1 MDLPSCRLEKR
12 CFRFNAYAANR
23 KVSCFTVLYLFMAMP
38 PLRSQDLQPLH
49 LELHSAG
56 EDAAAYSMHT
66 AELPSPFVHGHTDVV
81 DSVRI
86 RACVMAAPRYTKMC
100 WDLAFDSMQ

>member
-12 CFRFNAYAANR
+12 CFRFNAYAVSR
-23 KVSCFTVLYLFMAMP
+23 EVSCFIIQYLFMAMP

-56 EDAAAYSMHT
+56 KDAAAYSMHT

-81 DSVRI
+81 GSVRI
-86 RACVMAAPRYTKMC
+86 KACVTATPRCKKVC
-100 WDLAFDSMQ
+100 